1 MFRASSF
8 YDRYLEEEEWESMAF
23 ADAREIFE
31 VRWRVQYY
39 IISFSDLS
47 LSSKV
52 FRISSLRLVSLSR
65 LVEMVR

>member
-1 MFRASSF
+1 
-8 YDRYLEEEEWESMAF
+8 MAF

-47 LSSKV
+47 LSLPRY
-52 FRISSLRLVSLSR
+52 FASR
-65 LVEMVR
+65 LSVSSHCLVLLKWYDRKTPEIGRV